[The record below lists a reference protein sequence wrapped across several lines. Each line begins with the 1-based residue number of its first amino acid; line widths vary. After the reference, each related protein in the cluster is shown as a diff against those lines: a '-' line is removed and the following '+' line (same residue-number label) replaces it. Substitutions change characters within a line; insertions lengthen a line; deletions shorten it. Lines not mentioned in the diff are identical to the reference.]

1 MLPRK
6 ALPQRVHPVTHPCCS
21 ATDPNR
27 DVFADGEEVPSVDD
41 DAVLK
46 SGVEPPHSTGV
57 KPPNTKA
64 ASSRRTPQASSRRI

>member
-1 MLPRK
+1 
-6 ALPQRVHPVTHPCCS
+6 
-21 ATDPNR
+21 
-27 DVFADGEEVPSVDD
+27 DVFAEGEEVPSVDD

-64 ASSRRTPQASSRRI
+64 ASSRRTPHPVPHLFDIRSVSGQVEYAV